1 MGTDDVTQPDP
12 RYDVLFEEVRI
23 GPVTAPNRFVQ
34 VPHCTGVSDS
44 APEAVARMREI
55 KAEGGW
61 GIVSTEIAEVGPES
75 EFWPFPSL
83 HLWHD
88 DHIAPIARMADA
100 IHRHGALAAVELGHI
115 GLAAGNRASRR
126 PALGPASHPTLES
139 VEPFQSRAMDAS
151 DIRRVRE
158 QHRSAARRARSA
170 GFDVVYAYASH
181 GLSIFSQFLQ
191 RRFNDRGDEYGGSL
205 ENRARLLR
213 EALEDMKEDIG
224 ESCAVAF
231 RFAVNEIDNDPV
243 QGRELVEMLKD
254 IPDLWDVN
262 ISEWPSDS
270 QTSRFAKEGFQEQD
284 TAFVKSIVDRPVVG
298 VGRFTSPDTMVS
310 QIRRGI
316 MDLVGAARPSIADP
330 FLPRK
335 VQEGR
340 PDDIRECIGCNVCVS
355 GELSYSPIRC
365 TQNPT
370 MMEEL
375 RRGWHPENLPPAGS
389 DDTIL
394 IIGGGPAGLECAHVL
409 ARRGYTVTLAE
420 AREELG
426 GRVLRESA
434 LPGLGEWRRVADHRI
449 HGLQQMANAEL
460 YTSSALDAETALSFG
475 AQHIVVA
482 TGATWRRDGRGRW
495 SAEPVTVS
503 GDARVLTPD
512 DIMDGTV
519 PSGRVVVYDEDGTY
533 LGNVIAE
540 LLKLA
545 GADVM
550 LVTPASEV
558 APYLALTMEQHI
570 VAARMIEL
578 EIPVI
583 RLKSMSRIAD
593 THVVLD
599 CVHGGEGLDLQA
611 SSVVLVTSRAP
622 DDSLYRDL
630 CATVP
635 AEASISKIGDCDAPH
650 LIAGGVHAG
659 YIWAHALDNPFER
672 TPSPLPHP

>member
-100 IHRHGALAAVELGHI
+100 IHRHSALAAVELGHI

-126 PALGPASHPTLES
+126 PALGPASHLTLES

-151 DIRRVRE
+151 DIRHVRE
-158 QHRSAARRARSA
+158 QHRAAARRARSA

-284 TAFVKSIVDRPVVG
+284 TAFVKSIVDRPVVV

-335 VQEGR
+335 IQEGR

-540 LLKLA
+540 LLKSA

-650 LIAGGVHAG
+650 LIAGAVHAG
-659 YIWAHALDNPFER
+659 YRWAHALDNPSER
-672 TPSPLPHP
+672 TPSPLPHT

>member
-1 MGTDDVTQPDP
+1 MTQRDP
-12 RYDVLFEEVRI
+12 RYDILFEEVRI

-34 VPHCTGVSDS
+34 VPHCTGVSNS

-61 GIVSTEIAEVGPES
+61 GIVATEIAEVGPES

-88 DHIAPIARMADA
+88 NHIAPIARMADA

-126 PALGPASHPTLES
+126 PSLGPASHPTLES
-139 VEPFQSRAMDAS
+139 VEPFQSRAMDSS

-158 QHRSAARRARSA
+158 QHRAAARRARSA

-213 EALEDMKEDIG
+213 QALEDMKEDIG
-224 ESCAVAF
+224 DRCAVAL
-231 RFAVNEIDNDPV
+231 RFAVNEIDNDLV

-262 ISEWPSDS
+262 ISKWPSDS
-270 QTSRFAKEGFQEQD
+270 QTSRFAKEGFQEQN

-310 QIRRGI
+310 QVRRGI
-316 MDLVGAARPSIADP
+316 IDLVGAARPSIADP

-335 VQEGR
+335 IQEGR
-340 PDDIRECIGCNVCVS
+340 PEDIRECIGCNICVS

-370 MMEEL
+370 MMEES
-375 RRGWHPENLPPAGS
+375 RRGWHPENLPPANS

-409 ARRGYTVTLAE
+409 ARRGYTVTVAE

-449 HGLQQMANAEL
+449 HGLQKMANAEL
-460 YTSSALDAETALSFG
+460 YTTSALDAETALSFG

-482 TGATWRRDGRGRW
+482 TGARWRRDGRGRW
-495 SAEPVTVS
+495 SAKALTVS
-503 GDARVLTPD
+503 AGAQVLTPD
-512 DIMDGTV
+512 DIMDGMV
-519 PSGRVVVYDEDGTY
+519 PSGRLVVYDEDGTY

-540 LLKLA
+540 LLKSI
-545 GADVM
+545 GNDVT
-550 LVTPASEV
+550 LVTPASEI
-558 APYLALTMEQHI
+558 APHLALTMEQQI
-570 VAARMIEL
+570 VATRMIEL

-583 RLKSMSRIAD
+583 RLKSMSKIAD
-593 THVVLD
+593 NHIVLD
-599 CVHGGEGLDLQA
+599 CVHGGEGLDLPA
-611 SSVVLVTSRAP
+611 SSVVLVTSRVP

-630 CATVP
+630 CEKAS
-635 AEASISKIGDCDAPH
+635 ADASASISKIGDCDAPH
-650 LIAGGVHAG
+650 LIAGAVHAG
-659 YIWAHALDNPFER
+659 HSWARALNNPSER
-672 TPSPLPHP
+672 TPPPLPHP